1 MSIDISGLNRD
12 ELLEGLWNKAPYASF
27 FKYNGV
33 QPPNFDLKAK
43 TEYDNKSID
52 YFCGKPIKANI
63 YSSDAVDPVYY
74 DRDSGNG
81 AFASVVATLRTK

>member
-12 ELLEGLWNKAPYASF
+12 ELLEALWDKAPYASF

-33 QPPNFDLKAK
+33 NPPNFDLGKK
-43 TEYDNKSID
+43 TEHDNESID
-52 YFCGKPIKANI
+52 YFCGKPIKSNI
-63 YSSDAVDPVYY
+63 YSSDIVDPYSY

-81 AFASVVATLRTK
+81 AFASVVAKLRTK